1 MTESESK
8 ASRSLLDRFV
18 RLCEVPSPVYNE
30 RRIADVVSAELRRL
44 GLEVTEDDV
53 AAKIGAG
60 AGNLLTRIPGQGDG
74 WLMLCAH
81 IDTVPHEGSVEVE
94 LADGVYRSK
103 GNTILGADNK
113 ASVAVLLEL
122 AARWAES
129 PPPLGIE
136 LLFTVAEE
144 DGLRGAKEFDVSKLR
159 APFGYVFD
167 HPTPIGEVIMA
178 TPTYKRL
185 LAEFDGKESH
195 AGVAPELG
203 HSAIAAAAAAIAEM
217 KLGRL
222 DEETTANVGVIS
234 GGTATNVVAGHCR
247 IDGEA
252 RSLDDAKAAETI
264 GAMVEACS
272 FAATEHGC
280 DVDVSVEEMFRG
292 YRQERNLPAVD
303 VAFAALAS
311 RGHEPYEAVTG
322 GGSDANAFVAA
333 GFECVNLGNG
343 TLAPHTPEESVP
355 ASAIVEMLG
364 VAEAIAEEAA
374 KRC

>member
-1 MTESESK
+1 VSED
-8 ASRSLLDRFV
+8 RLLDRFV
-18 RLCEVPSPVYNE
+18 RLCEIASPVYHE
-30 RRIADVVSAELRRL
+30 RAVADAVSDELRRL

-53 AAKIGAG
+53 AERIGAG
-60 AGNLLTRIPGQGDG
+60 AGNLLTRIPGRGDG

-81 IDTVPHEGSVEVE
+81 IDTVPHEGPIEVDF
-94 LADGVYRSK
+94 ADGVYRSR
-103 GNTILGADNK
+103 GDTILGADNK
-113 ASVAVLLEL
+113 AAVAVLLEL

-144 DGLRGAKEFDVSKLR
+144 DGLRGAKEFDVSQLR

-167 HPTPIGEVIMA
+167 HPTPIGEVITA

-185 LAEFDGKESH
+185 VADFVGKESH

-203 HSAIAAAAAAIAEM
+203 HSAIEAAAAAVAEM

-234 GGTATNVVAGHCR
+234 GGTATNVVAGRCR
-247 IDGEA
+247 IDCEA

-264 GAMVEACS
+264 AAMVQACG

-280 DVDVSVEEMFRG
+280 DVDVLVTEMFHG
-292 YRQERNLPAVD
+292 YRQARDATAVD

-311 RGHEPYEAVTG
+311 RGHEPREAVTG
-322 GGSDANAFVAA
+322 GGSDANAFIAN
-333 GFECVNLGNG
+333 GFECANLGNG
-343 TLAPHTPEESVP
+343 TLAPHTPQESVP
-355 ASAIVEMLG
+355 ASAIVEMLA
-364 VAEAIAEEAA
+364 VAEAIADEAA
-374 KRC
+374 LRRGR